1 MIGWGVAHVTNST
14 IMIGVTRRAGSE
26 HRPTIQ
32 TRPGVTFL
40 ASRRKRD
47 FVRAFQMNAFGSATA
62 TENNFPRRVILIVV
76 SSVGTL
82 ATRGIARG
90 VPLQQTLKSVLFHLP
105 SRILLGHKHAK
116 KLHLAHKHILI
127 VAQRAFKEVAR
138 RVGQPLDTIQVIPPL
153 TTRSPQAFIG
163 LAHDLQTHPAN
174 GLIRALSRK
183 LALLSRSMFSA
194 KRGKIIAELQA
205 IAVFTG
211 ARQMKRLATRFIPT
225 A

>member
-1 MIGWGVAHVTNST
+1 
-14 IMIGVTRRAGSE
+14 MIGVTRRAGSE

-62 TENNFPRRVILIVV
+62 TENLKSKLTMNRLFKWARRHTYNFPRRVILIVV

-138 RVGQPLDTIQVIPPL
+138 RVGQPLDTIQVIPRDKRIKSCSCPL
-153 TTRSPQAFIG
+153 TPSQSE
-163 LAHDLQTHPAN
+163 
-174 GLIRALSRK
+174 AL
-183 LALLSRSMFSA
+183 
-194 KRGKIIAELQA
+194 
-205 IAVFTG
+205 
-211 ARQMKRLATRFIPT
+211 
-225 A
+225 